1 MQIRTPMVEH
11 IVKVAR
17 FCFSNNFLP
26 PRMREALISI
36 LYKGKGDRELCK
48 SYRPV
53 SLTDITCRV
62 IDKMIQLAL
71 NEVVESALCGVNKA
85 FLPKRCMDDNTL
97 SRAEVARHCHHQGTH
112 SLTPTRMHGIS
123 VGSEFVAATGGS
135 VEEAEGSVA
144 AKASGRRR
152 KPRAPVENTAARSSN
167 VRKRMFS
174 RCSFG
179 FGPIFGC
186 SFH

>member
-1 MQIRTPMVEH
+1 MAETDTH
-11 IVKVAR
+11 STVANDI
-17 FCFSNNFLP
+17 SSSSP
-26 PRMREALISI
+26 PR
-36 LYKGKGDRELCK
+36 
-48 SYRPV
+48 PV
-53 SLTDITCRV
+53 PP
-62 IDKMIQLAL
+62 AP
-71 NEVVESALCGVNKA
+71 A
-85 FLPKRCMDDNTL
+85 FLPSPAEHKNARPGS
-97 SRAEVARHCHHQGTH
+97 SRGTDARPPSRLVRRSDARHCHHQGTH